1 MRTRIIR
8 PALAAFFLLLPLLP
22 AQYAGSTAVDET
34 RKRGFEDIDESACRS
49 WLEVLAG
56 PAMEGRGTGSKG
68 YLKAAK
74 WIAARLK
81 SFGLEPAGEQGS
93 YFQWVRLVRFLPNQQ
108 ASKLSVG
115 GWSRKGGDGLVFESC
130 EGKAEGEAVLIRG
143 KGKDLALQD
152 PETIRGKVVILAVP
166 LRDYFRSPLRKQ
178 IEEASPAAVLRIVAR
193 AARQRRMGRY
203 QLASSVRMGAKLED
217 GVARKLLTKLGLPPK
232 LAATPKDAGIHLHPS
247 KKVVKLT
254 VEAKKEEIK
263 SPNVLARLE
272 GSDPDLKDEVVI
284 CGAHLD
290 HLGKRGN
297 KVYPGADDDGSGS
310 TALLAL
316 ARAMKNNGTRPR
328 RSVVF
333 IWVCGEEMGLFGSR
347 WYVEN
352 PLFPIE
358 KTVCEL
364 QMDMVG
370 RNEEKGGE
378 RPEDNIQTIH
388 LVGSKKLSMD
398 LHEVVLE
405 ENRHVGFEFEY
416 DEEGVWN
423 RSDHYSF
430 AKKGIPIVFLFSG
443 FHPDYHKS
451 TDTVDKINF
460 TKIANTA
467 RLMYLVAW
475 RAANRIER
483 IRHDGEL
490 SK

>member
-1 MRTRIIR
+1 MKSRFIR
-8 PALAAFFLLLPLLP
+8 PAVAAFFLLLPLLP
-22 AQYAGSTAVDET
+22 AQYAGSSPVDEA
-34 RKRGFEDIDESACRS
+34 RKQGFDDIDEQACKG

-56 PAMEGRGTGSKG
+56 PAMEGRGTGTKG

-115 GWSRKGGDGLVFESC
+115 GWSRKGGDGVVFESC

-143 KGKDLALQD
+143 RGRDLSLQD
-152 PETIRGKVVILAVP
+152 PESLRGKVVILSVP

-178 IEEASPAAVLRIVAR
+178 IKEAAPAAILRIVAR
-193 AARQRRMGRY
+193 AAQRRGMGRY
-203 QLASSVRMGAKLED
+203 QLASAVQMGAKLED
-217 GVARKLLTKLGLPPK
+217 GPARKLLKKLGLPAK
-232 LAATPKDAGIHLHPS
+232 LAAHPKNAGLEVHPS
-247 KKVVKLT
+247 KKSVRLT
-254 VEAKKEEIK
+254 VKAEKEEIK

-272 GSDPDLKDEVVI
+272 GSDPELRDEVVI

-290 HLGKRGN
+290 HLGKRGTTI
-297 KVYPGADDDGSGS
+297 YPGADDDGSGS

-316 ARAMKNNGTRPR
+316 ARAMKTNAKRPR
-328 RSVVF
+328 RSIVF
-333 IWVCGEEMGLFGSR
+333 LWVCGEEMGLYGSK

-352 PLFPIE
+352 PLFPIA

-370 RNEEKGGE
+370 RNEEKGNE

-398 LHEVVLE
+398 LHQLVLE
-405 ENRHVGFEFEY
+405 ENHHVGFEFEY
-416 DEEGVWN
+416 DEEDVWN
-423 RSDHYSF
+423 RSDHYNF
-430 AKKGIPIVFLFSG
+430 AEKGIPIIFLFSG
-443 FHPDYHKS
+443 FHPDYHRP

-460 TKIANTA
+460 KKIANTA